1 MQTRQVVA
9 LVIVIAVISVALGAT
24 IGYSLS
30 SGRTSITTTTQ
41 TQTYTTSVSLTTLT
55 TVATPNNRTSQL
67 YEVRFNQTGFCN
79 PPSFLIPWS
88 VTLEISEGMNLTI
101 TQPLNESVQCC
112 VGSPSYRPYSSIVF
126 TVPNGTYPY
135 AVVEAGVDFTPAS
148 GNVTVDGQK
157 VTVMLQGDVFSCGT
171 ISHLFQLE
179 IVLLN

>member
-1 MQTRQVVA
+1 MQTRQVIS
-9 LVIVIAVISVALGAT
+9 LVTVIAVLALALGIT
-24 IGYSLS
+24 IGYSLT
-30 SGRTSITTTTQ
+30 SGRTSTTTTTQ
-41 TQTYTTSVSLTTLT
+41 TQTYTTSFSVTTTLT
-55 TVATPNNRTSQL
+55 TVATSHNRTSQL

-148 GNVTVDGQK
+148 GNVTVEGQN
-157 VTVMLQGDVFSCGT
+157 VTVMLQADVFSCGT
-171 ISHLFQLE
+171 SSISTSSS
-179 IVLLN
+179 